1 MVVMVDL
8 RSSGTVGNAP
18 WRCIKGRTM
27 LRQFAVAPKKC
38 DLPFFTWYQATKHI
52 LASHGEGRLGT

>member
-1 MVVMVDL
+1 
-8 RSSGTVGNAP
+8 
-18 WRCIKGRTM
+18 M

-52 LASHGEGRLGT
+52 LASHGEGRLGTGEGGPPLLR